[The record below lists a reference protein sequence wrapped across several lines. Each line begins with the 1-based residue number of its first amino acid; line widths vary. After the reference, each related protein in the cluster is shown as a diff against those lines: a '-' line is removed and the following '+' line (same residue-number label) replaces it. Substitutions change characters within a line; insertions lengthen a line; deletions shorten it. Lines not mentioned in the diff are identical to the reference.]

1 MAKLFSIVG
10 ITQLLNYVFPVI
22 TIPLLTGRLHSIG
35 FARLAVLQAIFQYSI
50 LLANFGFQW
59 SATRH
64 VAVAR
69 KSTHELGAIVG
80 DTVIAK
86 IFLGI
91 ISAGAMWAVW
101 EIGSQRI
108 ASLPEMFAGSSAI
121 VAMVVFPTWLIQGL
135 EWQGTLACT
144 MLVTRALTLALV
156 WTTVHNSGDAYLAM
170 AAQYVP
176 QIAVT
181 PALFILVA
189 RRQPFTLSSPNRS
202 RLATTIREAFYGF
215 SANVAYW
222 ICASTN
228 LLVLAAVAPSATVA
242 GYSGADRIILA
253 IRGLAYG
260 GIQAMLPYYAR
271 TQVPGDTRNL
281 YLTLRA
287 TLCISGLIS
296 VCLFILAPTVVH
308 FLLGPGFERSA
319 TLLRLMAPI
328 PMLVAAGH
336 CFATLG
342 LLGRGAAGSWALVT
356 GAAALAN
363 FAILWVLLWF
373 RNTVP
378 PDTSVACAVIGAD
391 LCTVLVGFWLFRR
404 STMET
409 Q

>member
-1 MAKLFSIVG
+1 
-10 ITQLLNYVFPVI
+10 
-22 TIPLLTGRLHSIG
+22 
-35 FARLAVLQAIFQYSI
+35 
-50 LLANFGFQW
+50 
-59 SATRH
+59 
-64 VAVAR
+64 
-69 KSTHELGAIVG
+69 
-80 DTVIAK
+80 
-86 IFLGI
+86 
-91 ISAGAMWAVW
+91 
-101 EIGSQRI
+101 
-108 ASLPEMFAGSSAI
+108 
-121 VAMVVFPTWLIQGL
+121 
-135 EWQGTLACT
+135 
-144 MLVTRALTLALV
+144 
-156 WTTVHNSGDAYLAM
+156 
-170 AAQYVP
+170 
-176 QIAVT
+176 
-181 PALFILVA
+181 
-189 RRQPFTLSSPNRS
+189 
-202 RLATTIREAFYGF
+202 
-215 SANVAYW
+215 
-222 ICASTN
+222 
-228 LLVLAAVAPSATVA
+228 
-242 GYSGADRIILA
+242 
-253 IRGLAYG
+253 
-260 GIQAMLPYYAR
+260 MLPYYAR